1 MAEYWHLSGHLGI
14 ISNSSE
20 YIPQFHDVRG
30 PYPTIEVCKKRA
42 LEMSRDIGEMTHGLM
57 PKKWKC
63 KPLGKG
69 MLS

>member
-1 MAEYWHLSGHLGI
+1 MFKAIVLACAIADPTNCIE
-14 ISNSSE
+14 
-20 YIPQFHDVRG
+20 FHDARG

-57 PKKWKC
+57 PKKWQG